1 MNKINLKAII
11 KKLLILFIAIVL
23 VSVGVGIYYAKDLVI
38 GYKYY
43 TSTYQVGVS
52 QEPNLI
58 DLAIE
63 EYLQKLENE
72 GYYVA
77 AHYLNFEVFCKS
89 AIVHKSKIDDN
100 DTKQNIIKS
109 LSVDVLSTKLKLKD
123 DDNYYYFN
131 TENDCNDFIAELN
144 KYITQECE
152 VKENDIVSYKLITS
166 KDKLDS
172 KINSTIEKKKELDAI
187 AEQKRIEAERL
198 KAQAQASKVTS
209 RGGLVERKTTTTKVS
224 ANGKILANYVY
235 ISSQYGMRHG
245 KMHTGVDFA
254 APKNTEIYAWKG
266 GKVVTANWSGGYGNF
281 IEIQHDD
288 GTISRYGHLNSYAVA
303 AGQTVSAGQLIG
315 YVGTTG
321 NSTGY
326 HLHFEIKI
334 NGNFVNP
341 ISYL

>member
-11 KKLLILFIAIVL
+11 KKLSILFIAIVL
-23 VSVGVGIYYAKDLVI
+23 VFVGVGIYYAKDLMI

-43 TSTYQVGVS
+43 TPIYQIGVS

-58 DLAIE
+58 DLTIDEFLQELE
-63 EYLQKLENE
+63 EK

-77 AHYLNFEVFCKS
+77 AHYFDLEVFCES
-89 AIVHKSKIDDN
+89 TIVHISKIDN
-100 DTKQNIIKS
+100 ENIKRNIIKN
-109 LSVDVLSTKLKLKD
+109 LSVDVLSTKLKLKN

-131 TENDCNDFIAELN
+131 TENDCDNFIAELN

-166 KDKLDS
+166 KDKIDS

-187 AEQKRIEAERL
+187 EEQKRIEAQT
-198 KAQAQASKVTS
+198 AKVTS
-209 RGGLVERKTTTTKVS
+209 RGGSVQRKTIKSDCKVLS
-224 ANGKILANYVY
+224 SYVY

-245 KMHTGVDFA
+245 SMHTGVDFA
-254 APKNTEIYAWKG
+254 AYKNTEIYAWKS
-266 GKVVTANWSGGYGNF
+266 GKVTTAKWNGGYGNF
-281 IEIQHDD
+281 IEIKHDD
-288 GTISRYGHLNSYAVA
+288 GTISRYGHLNSYAIT

-341 ISYL
+341 MNYL